1 MARRAVLRR
10 LSLSARFLISAAIT
24 VAIASLLLGLL
35 ITRFLEAGI
44 VDGVARTASSSIEA
58 IVSPSI
64 PDLSFD
70 GELSEEDILRL
81 DGFFAL
87 RREADSTRLLQFEL
101 RRLSG
106 ELVYKADGGLIDQMD
121 VDVATLIAQGTLH
134 AAVREVRLDLSGPFP
149 AYTLSVLR
157 IVAPFTRPDEST
169 PFAVATMYFSAQAL
183 RDIELR
189 NAGYVW
195 LAVTLI
201 GLGVVAA
208 LFANVSRT
216 SRLISQQRRLLAKNA
231 ADWRRL
237 AGENRRLHLASEQ
250 LRLDASSANE
260 SLLVRVGSDIHDGP
274 VQVLALLVLKLS
286 DTDMPAQELD
296 EFTELAQDAME
307 ELRNISAGLVLPELA
322 SLSLTETLRLAVL
335 RHERSFGTK
344 VSTAIG
350 PLPDGVSMALRTC
363 AYRVVQEGLN
373 NGFRHGSKGSQSL
386 EAALIDGRLELGI
399 SNQNRHS
406 AASALSSSADR
417 IGLIGMRLRV
427 EALGG
432 NMSVEL
438 GKMTFLRVSIPIG
451 SPGLPGRKAR

>member
-1 MARRAVLRR
+1 MLHR
-10 LSLSARFLISAAIT
+10 LSLSARFLISAAVT
-24 VAIASLLLGLL
+24 VTVASLLLGLL
-35 ITRFLEAGI
+35 ITRFLESGI

-58 IVSPSI
+58 VISPSI
-64 PDLSFD
+64 RELSFD
-70 GELSEEDILRL
+70 GDLSADDVRRI
-81 DGFFAL
+81 DSFFAL

-106 ELVYKADGGLIDQMD
+106 ELVYRADGGLIDQMD
-121 VDVATLIAQGTLH
+121 VDVAALIRQGTLD
-134 AAVREVRLDLSGPFP
+134 AAVRNVRIDSSGPFP
-149 AYTLSVLR
+149 AVTLSVLR
-157 IVAPFTRPDEST
+157 IVAPFTRPGEST
-169 PFAVATMYFSAQAL
+169 PFVMATMYFSAQAL
-183 RDIELR
+183 HDIEVR
-189 NAGYVW
+189 NAAYVW
-195 LAVTLI
+195 IAVLLI
-201 GLGVVAA
+201 GAGVVVA

-237 AGENRRLHLASEQ
+237 AGENKQLHLASEQ
-250 LRLDASSANE
+250 LRLDANSANE

-286 DTDMPAQELD
+286 DTNIPSDELD
-296 EFTELAQDAME
+296 EFTDLAQDAME
-307 ELRNISAGLVLPELA
+307 ELRNISAGLVLPELS
-322 SLSLTETLRLAVL
+322 SLSLAETLRLAIT
-335 RHERSFGTK
+335 RHERSFGTT
-344 VSTAIG
+344 VETNIG
-350 PLPDGVSMALRTC
+350 VLPEGVSMALRTC

-373 NGFRHGSKGSQSL
+373 NGFRHGSKGSQSI
-386 EAALIDGRLELGI
+386 EAARINGRLELGI

-438 GKMTFLRVSIPIG
+438 GEMTFLRVSIPIG
-451 SPGLPGRKAR
+451 SPVLPGTTVR